1 MILPQV
7 ENDKR
12 VRVIP
17 AKDLLE
23 RFLATLRSEMRA
35 AQRENQP
42 VLVLLFG
49 HGISDTFSIP
59 VGGQGSTLDA
69 PRLTRQAFNATV
81 QPGVQISVFMTSCFS
96 GGWLTRPTT
105 GSLLS
110 SMERLNI
117 TGMTSVNEEQESR
130 SWSQSVSCG
139 RAAGGRY
146 ATAVLNALINT
157 SSYTDGRNSN
167 TVLDE
172 DEGISDN
179 PTFLSLGNS
188 IYEAYKKTDTFYNEH
203 CVSFSAQDD
212 KWDAEWRSRSG
223 FPLTDYEK
231 RWSNLRLVPESGESK
246 APGGGEAS
254 DGDPSLLGFSGSIGR
269 GYHNVVRMKAQAYME
284 SFPGLDDVAGNVD
297 HRQIRQLIDGTKFSE
312 KRLTYINNV
321 LEYRRSAMETANQ
334 YVVFLDI
341 KFPDAFEFDAEA
353 WLLQTSPDDPKSA
366 SKYARYKK
374 VSEKVSQRK
383 SLFNTPATCQGWFY
397 MKPKR
402 YLAIALTESDLTIEE
417 ICDGLD
423 KLVRCKLAAS
433 PFYFHSFT
441 YELLPF
447 SKNSSGILS
456 YENAGWSS
464 DHGGRKCQET
474 SRQILRLNRKAWIAF
489 AISIP

>member
-1 MILPQV
+1 
-7 ENDKR
+7 
-12 VRVIP
+12 
-17 AKDLLE
+17 
-23 RFLATLRSEMRA
+23 
-35 AQRENQP
+35 
-42 VLVLLFG
+42 
-49 HGISDTFSIP
+49 
-59 VGGQGSTLDA
+59 
-69 PRLTRQAFNATV
+69 
-81 QPGVQISVFMTSCFS
+81 
-96 GGWLTRPTT
+96 
-105 GSLLS
+105 
-110 SMERLNI
+110 
-117 TGMTSVNEEQESR
+117 
-130 SWSQSVSCG
+130 
-139 RAAGGRY
+139 
-146 ATAVLNALINT
+146 
-157 SSYTDGRNSN
+157 
-167 TVLDE
+167 
-172 DEGISDN
+172 
-179 PTFLSLGNS
+179 
-188 IYEAYKKTDTFYNEH
+188 
-203 CVSFSAQDD
+203 
-212 KWDAEWRSRSG
+212 
-223 FPLTDYEK
+223 
-231 RWSNLRLVPESGESK
+231 
-246 APGGGEAS
+246 
-254 DGDPSLLGFSGSIGR
+254 
-269 GYHNVVRMKAQAYME
+269 
-284 SFPGLDDVAGNVD
+284 
-297 HRQIRQLIDGTKFSE
+297 
-312 KRLTYINNV
+312 
-321 LEYRRSAMETANQ
+321 METANQ